1 MESYMKVITSI
12 LVILSLQSCSLF
24 SKYQTP
30 FLVEDPS
37 IKGETLFAKGS
48 MISSSKQRYWLS
60 YRYALEGGGY
70 TVVDDEEFPFF
81 KTTSL
86 NAVVENPEA
95 NFKFW
100 KEGQAYSKSL
110 CSDFFRRISLAKA
123 HREHAKKQ
131 TNIIGGLV
139 KAGMGFASSS
149 AEAVGATGMAFSGAG
164 LGFDAYDSTYLVT
177 PDLGLMEALVK
188 AVQSKKSSEVTPAH
202 LMHLSD
208 AINHLNDFV
217 YPCTFTGMQAL
228 LDNSLNKKI
237 SDFPTHAPF
246 TP

>member
-1 MESYMKVITSI
+1 MKVIISI
-12 LVILSLQSCSLF
+12 LILLSLQSCSLF
-24 SKYQTP
+24 TKYQTP
-30 FLVEDPS
+30 FSVEDPS
-37 IKGETLFAKGS
+37 IKGEKLFAKGS

-60 YRYALEGGGY
+60 YRFALEGGGY
-70 TVVDDEEFPFF
+70 TVVDDEKFPFF

-139 KAGMGFASSS
+139 TAGMGFASSS

-164 LGFDAYDSTYLVT
+164 SGFDAYDSTYLVT
-177 PDLGLMEALVK
+177 PDLGLLEALVK

-217 YPCTFTGMQAL
+217 YPCTFTGM
-228 LDNSLNKKI
+228 
-237 SDFPTHAPF
+237 
-246 TP
+246 

>member
-1 MESYMKVITSI
+1 
-12 LVILSLQSCSLF
+12 
-24 SKYQTP
+24 
-30 FLVEDPS
+30 
-37 IKGETLFAKGS
+37 

-60 YRYALEGGGY
+60 YRYALEGGGS
-70 TVVDDEEFPFF
+70 TVIADDQFPFY
-81 KTTSL
+81 KTTGL
-86 NAVVENPEA
+86 NTIVENTEA

-110 CSDFFRRISLAKA
+110 CRDFFRRISLAKA

-139 KAGMGFASSS
+139 TAGMGFASSS

-164 LGFDAYDSTYLVT
+164 SGFDAYDSTYLVT
-177 PDLGLMEALVK
+177 PDLGLMESLVK
-188 AVQSKKSSEVTPAH
+188 AVQSKKSSEVTADQLTH
-202 LMHLSD
+202 DAD

-246 TP
+246 NP